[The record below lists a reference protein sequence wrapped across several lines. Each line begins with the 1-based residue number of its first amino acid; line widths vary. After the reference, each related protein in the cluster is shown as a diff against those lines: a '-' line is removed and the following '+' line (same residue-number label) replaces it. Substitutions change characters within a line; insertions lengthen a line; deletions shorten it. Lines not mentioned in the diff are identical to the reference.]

1 MPALTHKFDLSKFSR
16 PATKDL
22 ANDTTNPFTAMI
34 VTDRDGW
41 NKLTYKEF
49 KLPPKEDF
57 PDLDEPTQ
65 GFDV

>member
-1 MPALTHKFDLSKFSR
+1 
-16 PATKDL
+16 
-22 ANDTTNPFTAMI
+22 MI

-65 GFDV
+65 GFDVQKAKKQK